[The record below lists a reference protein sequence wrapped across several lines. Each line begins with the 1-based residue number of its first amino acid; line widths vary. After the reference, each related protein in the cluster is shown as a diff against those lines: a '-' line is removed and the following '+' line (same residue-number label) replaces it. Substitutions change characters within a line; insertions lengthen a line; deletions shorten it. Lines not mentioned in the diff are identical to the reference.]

1 MSPGGGAVFVGD
13 RVELLGDRA
22 IARRHARCRAR
33 GYVFPFELCE
43 AKRAATGLLAAA
55 AR

>member
-1 MSPGGGAVFVGD
+1 VFAGD

-43 AKRAATGLLAAA
+43 DRRSATGLLAAA
-55 AR
+55 LR